1 MQFKLERVTW
11 RNVHSLFKLIY
22 IKLKI
27 NPVDIYK
34 YTDIFNV
41 LVTRIYKYTDIFIVL
56 VTRIYKY
63 TDIFNVLVTRI
74 YKYTDIFY
82 LLVTRIRGCVFAFLE
97 IVHVSI
103 RFKSELRAMYIVHT
117 SYIKI
122 DKKIDV
128 VSK

>member
-27 NPVDIYK
+27 NPVD
-34 YTDIFNV
+34 
-41 LVTRIYKYTDIFIVL
+41 
-56 VTRIYKY
+56 IYKY